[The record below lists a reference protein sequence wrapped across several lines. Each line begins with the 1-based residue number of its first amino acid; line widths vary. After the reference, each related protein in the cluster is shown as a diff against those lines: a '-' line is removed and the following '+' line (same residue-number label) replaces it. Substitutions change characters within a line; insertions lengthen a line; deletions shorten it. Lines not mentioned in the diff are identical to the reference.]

1 MNSQKVVLL
10 DGEGADGRLPLK
22 FVHRIKQKLKSL
34 LIPQQKFD
42 EYNVKR
48 TEYVS
53 KKLPQL
59 FYAVSNIII
68 FTNRQALANRE
79 YITRIQQFA
88 LYSVENQQSRNLPF
102 LIIIQNF
109 ANPQAELAENPG
121 EDPYDPKVST
131 EKFKSSIENEHKECK
146 ELLDIAFSGFCFLK
160 VPDGRVAPT
169 KYSDQIRVLKEI
181 IEREIQNMRKNH
193 ACYTLNPKN
202 SFTDFM
208 WYRVTER
215 VIEALNND
223 LPINISDIFF
233 RVNVPSDSTKKN
245 AA

>member
-1 MNSQKVVLL
+1 
-10 DGEGADGRLPLK
+10 
-22 FVHRIKQKLKSL
+22 VHRIKQKLKNW
-34 LIPQQKFD
+34 LILPQKFD
-42 EYNVKR
+42 EYNLKR

-59 FYAVSNIII
+59 FYAISNIII

-88 LYSVENQQSRNLPF
+88 SLSVENQHSRDLPY

-109 ANPQAELAENPG
+109 ANPQAEQAENPG
-121 EDPYDPKVST
+121 EDPYDWKIST
-131 EKFKSSIENEHKECK
+131 AKFISSIENEHKECK
-146 ELLDIAFSGFCFLK
+146 NLLDAAFSGFCFLK

-169 KYSDQIRVLKEI
+169 KYSDQIRSLKEI
-181 IEREIQNMRKNH
+181 IEKEIQNMRKNN
-193 ACYTLNPKN
+193 ACYTLNPRN

-208 WYRVTER
+208 WYRVVER
-215 VIEALNND
+215 VVEALNND

-233 RVNVPSDSTKKN
+233 RVNVPSDSTKKKCSFE
-245 AA
+245 AIPRDLQSHAGTFRRQR